1 MFLQFKRPQQVSFFI
16 LLVTCMHTGIYAQT
30 NTMPTIGT
38 VIPVSPNAASLGKY
52 GEIPVGYSTGI
63 PNINVPVYEI
73 TSGSLKI
80 PISLSYHA
88 GGIRVEEIASWVGLG
103 WSLNA
108 GGVITR
114 QVRGLADE
122 SGGGYIYHSGDVS
135 DYINSVMNSTQK
147 QAYKDDITD
156 GNTDSQQDIYVYNL
170 GGESGKFFLKP
181 NGDILTIP
189 FSKNKIAGGG
199 DSWIVTDVNGTNY
212 YFTAKETT
220 TTTPVIGGSIGPT
233 AYIPTVTAWYL
244 TKIVNAAAT
253 DSINL
258 VYENMYTSMYTG
270 MSQTKYYLTG
280 SDPSCSGKDLDDT
293 YAYST
298 IVGKRLIQIN
308 FKNGTVGFNKR
319 ASGRTDYVGDSAL
332 QSIEIYNVD
341 SSFYRKVEMYQS
353 FVAGNSSY
361 YGTTDDEKNRMFLD
375 SVNVFDLSQ
384 KVERY
389 KFVYNQSEALPS
401 RKSFSQ
407 DHWGY
412 YNAADNGYDFVP
424 TTNIPVS
431 GGGHV
436 PIAGADR
443 NPDTLNNQLGILT
456 SIKYPTGG
464 RTEFEYQTNTISN
477 LQSNQDIIIGYDYF
491 SIGYILGTYTYSDSL
506 TIDHY
511 FGDSTVNAVISIN
524 NGGGDCA
531 LGANLACPLVNIT
544 GPYGYSASIYTGG
557 IAVLPSGTYHVTVD
571 LTGVTDPDI
580 LNNFYVQITWPKSAL
595 SDTTY
600 RYNAPA
606 GGLRIKKITNY
617 ISENVKAGVKQY
629 KYSFPDS
636 VNHSSGFLLS
646 FPEYTGEMLIHK
658 KEIIDPGGA
667 NTIIF
672 YDCPYATISSGSNY
686 PLQTTQGSYVGY
698 KYVQELLGE
707 NGEFGKNEY
716 TFSAPDTYNDIV
728 NTDFP
733 FAPATSLDWKRGQML
748 RTKNYRYNSAGQTYT
763 LVQDKINTY
772 EDNATD
778 VYYGLKVGQ
787 NEFFQGYSPGFTRVY
802 GVSQFNTESGWFRL
816 SNDTTR
822 IYSQDNPSN
831 YTETVTAYN
840 YGSNHYQPT
849 AVTTTNSKG
858 ETVAAYMKYPLDY
871 TSLTAADALTAGI
884 RNLQNNNMVSPVI
897 EKYTQ
902 IGSNSRTTQATL
914 TSYKPTIPFPDTIYT
929 TELTG
934 ATTSF
939 SPTTVSGGSIIKSA
953 VYQPQV
959 SFNKYDSYGNIVEQQ
974 KLKDAKHAY
983 LWDYAASY
991 PIAEVANADSGNIAY
1006 TSFETGVTG
1015 NWSVSSGSPA
1025 FVTNTASPTGKR
1037 YYTLTGTTLQKTG
1050 LNSGTT
1056 YIVSYWSS
1064 TGTYYTVSGTVA
1076 SSKTGASIGGWTYCE
1091 HEVTGAGTIS
1101 VSGTGSI
1108 DELRLYPKGA
1118 LMTTYTYLPL
1128 AGMTSQCD
1136 AGNKI
1141 TYYEYDS
1148 LGRLLQVKD
1157 EKRKVLKTFNYQ
1169 YQ

>member
-1 MFLQFKRPQQVSFFI
+1 MFPKIKTSIQVVVLIFVVSCI
-16 LLVTCMHTGIYAQT
+16 CTGLYAQT
-30 NTMPTIGT
+30 NTMPTLGA

-52 GEIPVGYSTGI
+52 GEIPVSYSTGI
-63 PNINVPVYEI
+63 PNISVPIYEI
-73 TSGSLKI
+73 KSGSLKM
-80 PISLSYHA
+80 PLSLSYHA

-122 SGGGYIYHSGDVS
+122 SGGGYIYHSGDIS
-135 DYINSVMNSTQK
+135 DYMNSVMNSTQK

-156 GNTDSQQDIYVYNL
+156 GNIDSQQDIYVYNL
-170 GGESGKFFLKP
+170 GGESGKFFIKP
-181 NGDILTIP
+181 NGDILSIP
-189 FSKNKIAGGG
+189 FSKNKIVGGG
-199 DSWIVTDVNGTNY
+199 DSWTVTDVNGNNY
-212 YFTAKETT
+212 YFTTKETT
-220 TTTPVIGGSIGPT
+220 TTTPVYAGSVGPT
-233 AYIPTVTAWYL
+233 SYMPTVTAWYL
-244 TKIVNAAAT
+244 TKIINAAAT
-253 DSINL
+253 DSINF
-258 VYENMYTSMYTG
+258 VYETANTSMYTG
-270 MSQTKYYLTG
+270 VSQTKYYFVG
-280 SDPSCSGKDLDDT
+280 SDPMCTGKSPDDA
-293 YAYST
+293 YSYST
-298 IVGKRLIQIN
+298 ISGKRLVQIN
-308 FKNGTVGFNKR
+308 FKNGTVKFNKR
-319 ASGRTDYVGDSAL
+319 AGGRIDYVGDSAL
-332 QSIEIYNVD
+332 QSIEIYNTD
-341 SSFYRKVEMYQS
+341 SSFYRRAEMYQS
-353 FVAGNSSY
+353 FIEGSSAN
-361 YGTTDDEKNRMFLD
+361 YGTTTDERNRMFLD
-375 SVNVFDLSQ
+375 SVNVFDLTE
-384 KVERY
+384 KIEPY
-389 KFVYNQSEALPS
+389 KFTYNQAEALPS

-412 YNAADNGYDFVP
+412 YNAADNGYDLVP
-424 TTNIPVS
+424 TTNIPVF
-431 GGGHV
+431 GGTHI

-443 NPDTLNNQLGILT
+443 SPDTLNNQLGILK

-477 LQSNQDIIIGYDYF
+477 LQSDQDLVIGYDEF
-491 SIGYILGTYTYSDSL
+491 HIGYILGTYTYSDSF
-506 TIDHY
+506 TVNHFI
-511 FGDSTVNAVISIN
+511 GDSSVNAVISIN
-524 NGGGDCA
+524 NGGGVCA
-531 LGANLACPLVNIT
+531 LGANLACALVNIT

-557 IAVLPSGTYHVTVD
+557 IAVLPSGKYYVTVD

-580 LNNFYVQITWPKSAL
+580 LNNFYVQLTWPKSAF

-600 RYNAPA
+600 RYNAPV

-617 ISENVKAGVKQY
+617 SSLNIKADVKEY

-667 NTIIF
+667 NTVIF

-716 TFSAPDTYNDIV
+716 TFSAPDTYSDII
-728 NTDFP
+728 NPDFP
-733 FAPATSLDWKRGQML
+733 FAPGTSLDWKRGQML
-748 RTKNYRYNSAGQTYT
+748 RTKNYRFNSADQTYL

-772 EDNATD
+772 EDDSTE
-778 VYYGLKVGQ
+778 VYIGLKVGQ

-802 GVSQFNTESGWFRL
+802 GVAQFNTESGWFRL

-822 IYSQDNPSN
+822 VYSQDNPSN
-831 YTETVTAYN
+831 YSETVTAYS
-840 YGSNHYQPT
+840 YGSNHFQPT
-849 AVTTTNSKG
+849 VITTVNSKG
-858 ETVAAYMKYPLDY
+858 QTVTAYMKYPLDY
-871 TSLTAADALTAGI
+871 PSLSGSDALTAGI
-884 RNLQNNNMVSPVI
+884 KNLQNKNVVSPVI

-902 IGSNSRTTQATL
+902 VGSNVTQATI
-914 TSYKPTIPFPDTIYT
+914 TSYKSAIPFPDTIYT
-929 TELTG
+929 TEFS
-934 ATTSF
+934 APSSSF
-939 SPTTVSGGSIIKSA
+939 SASSVSSGSITKSNLYA
-953 VYQPQV
+953 PQV
-959 SFNKYDSYGNIVEQQ
+959 SLNKYDANSNIVEQQ
-974 KLKDAKHAY
+974 KLKDAKYAY

-991 PIAEVANADSGNIAY
+991 PVAEVANADSGNIAY
-1006 TSFETGVTG
+1006 TSFENGVTG
-1015 NWSVSSGSPA
+1015 NWAVSSGSPA
-1025 FVTNTASPTGKR
+1025 FVANPASPTGKK

-1050 LNSGTT
+1050 LTSGTS

-1064 TGTYYTVSGTVA
+1064 TGSYYTVSGTVS

-1091 HEVTGAGTIS
+1091 HEVTGATTIS
-1101 VSGTGSI
+1101 VSGTGAI

-1141 TYYEYDS
+1141 IYYEYDS

-1157 EKRKVLKTFNYQ
+1157 EKRKIVKAFSYQ
-1169 YQ
+1169 YH